1 MKNQSQSIS
10 NFLLCLFSFSSS
22 NQNIKA
28 SLSSFY
34 IKPAAA
40 AAFSCDSL
48 ITDWLTWESMCVL
61 LVLSYLHTYEHICM
75 YARADL
81 GAARNP
87 TKLF

>member
-40 AAFSCDSL
+40 AAAFSCDSL
-48 ITDWLTWESMCVL
+48 ITD
-61 LVLSYLHTYEHICM
+61 
-75 YARADL
+75 
-81 GAARNP
+81 
-87 TKLF
+87 